1 LKIITSDKNIKD
13 FQNWKRMFEENE
25 LMRNKYRIKV
35 LAFGHPQGN
44 MEEIYKV
51 IETESLDKIQEM
63 LKQPEMKKLR
73 TEAVVDLET
82 QKFIMLEGGNQD

>member
-1 LKIITSDKNIKD
+1 
-13 FQNWKRMFEENE
+13 MFEENE

-73 TEAVVDLET
+73 AEAVVDLET